1 MNLYEFEYD
10 NGNIAEIE
18 AKSEAEAIKAFKKI
32 NELEQSESLQTSA
45 VKKEIVDKTLLQNIK
60 DSFNNRTTFQALGGA
75 AGVIPAAKAGAVVGS
90 VGGPIGSLVGGVTG
104 GILGGLAGGQ
114 IYDITQSLAT
124 GETKTVPE
132 QFKQLGKDVNEEV
145 AYNLAGASVPAVG
158 GSIIRT
164 LGAGG
169 VAARKAYETGVK
181 SNIPQSI
188 STVSKNALV
197 EGYTKT
203 LGVFPFTGGP
213 IRKEAITR
221 TSLINAKKE
230 DILNAFGQN
239 VHLGELGVDMTQAAR
254 SSYLSFQK
262 TSTSLYDAFIE
273 TTKELNDPK
282 IFKLT
287 NTQNAVEAIEIEL
300 KRSPVKKSPRSDAVF
315 DFLKQIKE
323 IPGNIN
329 PEGYWSLQRDIS
341 YLFKKAGK
349 EGTDVSRLTKVK
361 KALEKDFNMP
371 VINSKAENIIS
382 GIEENTIV
390 QSVLE
395 SHALANSFYA
405 EGMAKFNSP
414 MAKKF
419 KQVNKNI
426 FGPGAEIAGT
436 INADELTRKVLKI
449 GSPQSIQQLRTLVG
463 DKQFAQV
470 RTAFVN
476 DAFEDATTMTKTDLN
491 FNVDKLSKSL
501 GFTGKKIENVEGLE
515 ELLKGTSVSVENFA
529 DFLSN
534 AARHTNTYVPN
545 SATFLQRRI
554 LLGSG
559 ALGGAAI
566 AAGVTAGSIAA
577 APITAV
583 GILMAGRMG
592 SKLLANPKNLKTA
605 NTLLDFKSPRMVKW
619 QTAMR
624 VLTEFMNEK
633 DITEEDKEGFSIL
646 KEEIKKIKP
655 GRKLP

>member
-132 QFKQLGKDVNEEV
+132 QFKQLGKDVKEEV
-145 AYNLAGASVPAVG
+145 AYNLAGAAIPAVG

-213 IRKEAITR
+213 IRKEAIKR
-221 TSLINAKKE
+221 TSVINAKKE

-239 VHLGELGVDMTQAAR
+239 VHLGELGIDMTQAAR
-254 SSYLSFQK
+254 SSYLSFK
-262 TSTSLYDAFIE
+262 DTSSSLYKDFIE

-323 IPGNIN
+323 IPGNID
-329 PEGYWSLQRDIS
+329 PLQYRSLQEDIG
-341 YLFKKAGK
+341 YLFKTAGK
-349 EGTDVSRLTKVK
+349 EGKDTTRLTKVK

-371 VINSKAENIIS
+371 VINSKTENIIS

-414 MAKKF
+414 MARKF
-419 KQVNKNI
+419 KQVDKNI
-426 FGPGAEIAGT
+426 FGPGAEISGT

-476 DAFEDATTMTKTDLN
+476 DAFEDATTRTKTDLN

-559 ALGGAAI
+559 ALSGAAI

-583 GILMAGRMG
+583 GILMVGRMG

-605 NTLLDFKSPRMVKW
+605 NTLLDFKTPRMVKW
-619 QTAMR
+619 QTSMR
-624 VLTEFMNEK
+624 VLTEFINEK

-646 KEEIKKIKP
+646 KEEIKKNKP

>member
-132 QFKQLGKDVNEEV
+132 QFKQLGKDVKEEV

-213 IRKEAITR
+213 IRKEAIKR
-221 TSLINAKKE
+221 TSVINAKKE

-239 VHLGELGVDMTQAAR
+239 VHLGELGIDMTQAAR
-254 SSYLSFQK
+254 SSYLSFK
-262 TSTSLYDAFIE
+262 DTSSSLYKDFIE

-323 IPGNIN
+323 IPGNID
-329 PEGYWSLQRDIS
+329 PLQYRSLQEDIG
-341 YLFKKAGK
+341 YLFKTAGK
-349 EGTDVSRLTKVK
+349 EGKDTTRLTKVK

-371 VINSKAENIIS
+371 VINPKAENIIS

-414 MAKKF
+414 MARKF
-419 KQVNKNI
+419 KQVDKNI

-476 DAFEDATTMTKTDLN
+476 DAFEDATIRTKTDLN

>member
-132 QFKQLGKDVNEEV
+132 QFKQLGKDVKEEV

-213 IRKEAITR
+213 IRKEAIKR
-221 TSLINAKKE
+221 TSVINAKKE

-239 VHLGELGVDMTQAAR
+239 VHLGELGIDMTQAAR
-254 SSYLSFQK
+254 SSYLSFK
-262 TSTSLYDAFIE
+262 DTSSSLYKDFIE

-323 IPGNIN
+323 IPGNID
-329 PEGYWSLQRDIS
+329 PLQYRSLQEDIG
-341 YLFKKAGK
+341 YLFKTAGK
-349 EGTDVSRLTKVK
+349 EGKDTTRLTKVK

-371 VINSKAENIIS
+371 VINPKAENIIS

-414 MAKKF
+414 MARKF
-419 KQVNKNI
+419 KQVDKNI

-476 DAFEDATTMTKTDLN
+476 DAFEDATIRTKTDLN

-583 GILMAGRMG
+583 GILMVGRMG

-605 NTLLDFKSPRMVKW
+605 NTLLDFKTPRMVKW
-619 QTAMR
+619 QTSMR
-624 VLTEFMNEK
+624 VLTEFINEK

>member
-75 AGVIPAAKAGAVVGS
+75 AGVIPVAKAGAVVGS

-132 QFKQLGKDVNEEV
+132 QFKQLGKDVKEEV

-213 IRKEAITR
+213 IRKEAIKR
-221 TSLINAKKE
+221 TSVINAKKE

-239 VHLGELGVDMTQAAR
+239 VHLGELGIDMTQAAR
-254 SSYLSFQK
+254 SSYLSFK
-262 TSTSLYDAFIE
+262 DTSSSLYKDFIE

-323 IPGNIN
+323 IPGNID
-329 PEGYWSLQRDIS
+329 PLQYRSLQEDIG
-341 YLFKKAGK
+341 YLFKTAGK
-349 EGTDVSRLTKVK
+349 EGKDTTRLTKVK

-419 KQVNKNI
+419 KQVDKNI

-476 DAFEDATTMTKTDLN
+476 DAFEDATTRTKTDLN

>member
-60 DSFNNRTTFQALGGA
+60 ESFNNRTTFQSLGGA
-75 AGVIPAAKAGAVVGS
+75 VGVIPAAKAGAVVGS
-90 VGGPIGSLVGGVTG
+90 VGGPIGSLIGGVTG

-132 QFKQLGKDVNEEV
+132 QFKQLSKDLKEEV

-158 GSIIRT
+158 GTIIRT

-213 IRKEAITR
+213 IRKEAIKR

-254 SSYLSFQK
+254 SSYVSFK
-262 TSTSLYDAFIE
+262 DTSSSLYKDFIE

-323 IPGNIN
+323 IPGNID
-329 PEGYWSLQRDIS
+329 PLQYRSLQEDIG
-341 YLFKKAGK
+341 YLFKTAGK
-349 EGTDVSRLTKVK
+349 EGKDTTRLTKVK

-419 KQVNKNI
+419 KQVDKNI
-426 FGPGAEIAGT
+426 FGPGAEISGT

-476 DAFEDATTMTKTDLN
+476 DAFEDATIRTRTDLN

-559 ALGGAAI
+559 ALSGAAI

-583 GILMAGRMG
+583 GILMVGRMG

-619 QTAMR
+619 QTSMR

>member
-132 QFKQLGKDVNEEV
+132 QFKQLGKDVKEEV
-145 AYNLAGASVPAVG
+145 AYNLAGAAIPAVG

-213 IRKEAITR
+213 IRKEAIKR
-221 TSLINAKKE
+221 TSVINAKKE

-239 VHLGELGVDMTQAAR
+239 VHLGELGIDMTQAAR
-254 SSYLSFQK
+254 SSYLSFK
-262 TSTSLYDAFIE
+262 DTSSSLYKDFIE

-323 IPGNIN
+323 IPGNID
-329 PEGYWSLQRDIS
+329 PLQYRSLQEDIG
-341 YLFKKAGK
+341 YLFKTAGK
-349 EGTDVSRLTKVK
+349 EGKDTTRLTKVK

-371 VINSKAENIIS
+371 VINSKTENIIS

-414 MAKKF
+414 MARKF
-419 KQVNKNI
+419 KQVDKNI
-426 FGPGAEIAGT
+426 FGPGAEISGT

-476 DAFEDATTMTKTDLN
+476 DAFEDATTRTKTDLN

-559 ALGGAAI
+559 ALSGAAI

-605 NTLLDFKSPRMVKW
+605 NTLLDFKTPRMVKW
-619 QTAMR
+619 QTSMR
-624 VLTEFMNEK
+624 VLTEFINEK

-646 KEEIKKIKP
+646 KEEIKKNKP

>member
-60 DSFNNRTTFQALGGA
+60 DSFNNRTTFQALGG
-75 AGVIPAAKAGAVVGS
+75 
-90 VGGPIGSLVGGVTG
+90 VTG

-132 QFKQLGKDVNEEV
+132 QFKQLGKDVKEEV

-213 IRKEAITR
+213 IRKEAIKR
-221 TSLINAKKE
+221 TSVINAKKE

-239 VHLGELGVDMTQAAR
+239 VHLGELGIDMTQAAR
-254 SSYLSFQK
+254 SSYLSFK
-262 TSTSLYDAFIE
+262 DTSSSLYKDFIE

-323 IPGNIN
+323 IPGNID
-329 PEGYWSLQRDIS
+329 PLQYRSLQEDIG
-341 YLFKKAGK
+341 YLFKTAGK
-349 EGTDVSRLTKVK
+349 EGKDTTRLTKVK

-371 VINSKAENIIS
+371 VINPKAENIIS

-414 MAKKF
+414 MARKF
-419 KQVNKNI
+419 KQVDKNI

-476 DAFEDATTMTKTDLN
+476 DAFEDATIRTKTDLN

-559 ALGGAAI
+559 ALSGAAI

-633 DITEEDKEGFSIL
+633 NITEEDKEGFSIL

>member
-132 QFKQLGKDVNEEV
+132 QFKQLGKDVKEEV
-145 AYNLAGASVPAVG
+145 AYNLAGAAIPAVG

-213 IRKEAITR
+213 IRKEAIKR
-221 TSLINAKKE
+221 TSVINAKKE

-239 VHLGELGVDMTQAAR
+239 VHLGELGIDMTQAAR
-254 SSYLSFQK
+254 SSYLSFK
-262 TSTSLYDAFIE
+262 DTSSSLYKDFIE
-273 TTKELNDPK
+273 TTKDLNDPK

-287 NTQNAVEAIEIEL
+287 NTQNAVKAIEVEL
-300 KRSPVKKSPRSDAVF
+300 KLSPVKKSPRSDSVF
-315 DFLKQIKE
+315 AFLKQIKE
-323 IPGNIN
+323 IPGNID
-329 PEGYWSLQRDIS
+329 PLQYRSLQEDIG
-341 YLFKKAGK
+341 YLFKTAGK
-349 EGTDVSRLTKVK
+349 EGKDVSRLTKVK

-414 MAKKF
+414 MARKF

-426 FGPGAEIAGT
+426 FGPGANIDGT
-436 INADELTRKVLKI
+436 INADELARKVLKI

-463 DKQFAQV
+463 EKQFAQV

-515 ELLKGTSVSVENFA
+515 ELLKGSSISVEMFS

-534 AARHTNTYVPN
+534 ASRHTNTYVPN
-545 SATFLQRRI
+545 ASTFLQRKLI
-554 LLGSG
+554 LSSG
-559 ALGGAAI
+559 AIGGAAI
-566 AAGVTAGSIAA
+566 AAGVTLGSIAA

-619 QTAMR
+619 QTSMR
-624 VLTEFMNEK
+624 VLTEFINEK
-633 DITEEDKEGFSIL
+633 DITDEDKEGFSIL